1 MASLL
6 EPPLSSLDNTF
17 IFIFD
22 VSWLGRKH
30 DGYPLLS
37 FKVYIR
43 MHPKISTFVG
53 HELAICV
60 GIQPIGSNDAS

>member
-17 IFIFD
+17 IFKD
-22 VSWLGRKH
+22 ASWLGRKH
-30 DGYPLLS
+30 DGYSLLS

-43 MHPKISTFVG
+43 MHPKISTFLG